1 MNHIKIA
8 EIPTGYGYNQYV
20 WTIDETSLFQYLSTW
35 SADFSDDKTIKVM
48 KPFEDLCPAWVKDLE
63 WQGDVRFVW
72 KVIELDSAVL
82 PLLLCPDDTD
92 FSCIV
97 IVAEVKKTE
106 SFVYW
111 NRIGY
116 VLHKNEDF
124 DEEKKN
130 GILNTDAY
138 SDEDW
143 QKYGDNIA
151 WEEVNSPE
159 WRQWISEHWDEELY
173 RRRMNYTLPYY
184 QTEGNIFW
192 MHTVNW
198 VFDRYEYE
206 QMADEYWKLQTIE
219 QLNEYNPGQK
229 MNIKECAELFANLT
243 RDGRAALEKHLMDYQ
258 EILLHLL
265 ASELVSMPLIS
276 LLKENPGSD
285 DDIRIYCKVI
295 EIMWKYGDEAVVNV
309 VDVTILESLS
319 DEEAVWQRFGMYISE
334 EFKTY
339 INEEVLTLNLMMGGV
354 KRIK

>member
-20 WTIDETSLFQYLSTW
+20 WNIDETSLFQYLSTW
-35 SADFSDDKTIKVM
+35 SADFPDDKTIKMM

-72 KVIELDSAVL
+72 KVIDLDSAVL
-82 PLLLCPDDTD
+82 PLLFCPEDTD

-97 IVAEVKKTE
+97 IVVEVEKTE
-106 SFVYW
+106 NFVYW

-116 VLHKNEDF
+116 VLHTNEDF

-130 GILNTDAY
+130 GILNTNMY

-151 WEEVNSPE
+151 RE
-159 WRQWISEHWDEELY
+159 D
-173 RRRMNYTLPYY
+173 Y

-192 MHTVNW
+192 MQTVNW

-206 QMADEYWKLQTIE
+206 QMVDEYWKLQTIE
-219 QLNEYNPGQK
+219 QLNEFNPRQK
-229 MNIKECAELFANLT
+229 MNINECAELFANLT
-243 RDGRAALEKHLMDYQ
+243 RHGRVSLEEHLMDYQ

-276 LLKENPGSD
+276 LLKENSGSD
-285 DDIRIYCKVI
+285 DNIRIYCKAI

-309 VDVTILESLS
+309 VDVTVLERLS
-319 DEEAVWQRFGMYISE
+319 DEEEVWQKFATYISE

-339 INEEVLTLNLMMGGV
+339 INEEVLTLNGMMAGV
-354 KRIK
+354 KPLV